1 MIKFVDPN
9 ETIEEFKG
17 RECGYANFHGWSDI
31 QPCEIVRVVSD
42 KCLEVRFMD
51 AEQLHTVKDL
61 GYVYGGFFG
70 HATKNHE
77 GQKWEI
83 TSNPKNPV
91 FRIRKHK
98 NGDWKDRGGS
108 RHVLSEE
115 PRKFYDYNF

>member
-9 ETIEEFKG
+9 ETTEEFKG

-31 QPCEIVRVVSD
+31 QPCEIVKVISD

-51 AEQLHTVKDL
+51 AEQLHTPEDL
-61 GYVYGGFFG
+61 GWIPGGFG
-70 HATKNHE
+70 NIATQNHD

-83 TSNPKNPV
+83 RSNFENPV

-108 RHVLSEE
+108 RHVLSEK

>member
-31 QPCEIVRVVSD
+31 KPCEIVRVVSD

-51 AEQLHTVKDL
+51 AEQLHTPEDL
-61 GYVYGGFFG
+61 GWVPGGFG
-70 HATKNHE
+70 HIATNNHD

-83 TSNPKNPV
+83 RSNLENPV

-98 NGDWKDRGGS
+98 NGVWKDRGGS